1 MLFCLPPPPPTAGA
15 KIVCV
20 EGGVAATGELTMSL
34 SPDPSAQEVPA
45 MALLLTEMGATE
57 EDIEEEGA
65 DIACW
70 GPTGSGKRA

>member
-1 MLFCLPPPPPTAGA
+1 
-15 KIVCV
+15 
-20 EGGVAATGELTMSL
+20 MSL